1 MAEPILTAGGRAVGE
16 HAEAFVGI
24 DAAKARNTIAVA
36 EGGRGG
42 EVRYLGE
49 VDASEPGMRRI
60 VARLAAK
67 YDRVHFC
74 YEAGPTGYGLHRL
87 VTRLGHECT
96 VVAPSLTPRKPGD
109 RVKTNRRDAVTLAKL
124 LRADELTA
132 VWVPDEGHEAIR
144 DLVRARAA
152 AVETLRVHKQ
162 QVAAFLLKHGRHF
175 PRKTP
180 WGARYMR
187 WLQEQKFAH
196 PAHQIVL
203 QEAVEAVRL
212 AKERVLRLERLIEEL
227 LPAWSLA
234 PVVTALQALRG
245 VNLIVAVTFVAE
257 IGDLGRFE
265 SPRRLMAYLGL
276 VPSERST
283 GDAVRRGGI
292 TKAGNGRV
300 RHLLVES
307 AWTYR
312 HPPRI
317 GAKKLAQLE
326 RVPPKVREIAWKAQS
341 RLTARYRALAARGKR
356 LTVVCTA
363 IARELAGFMWSIARE
378 SRPA

>member
-1 MAEPILTAGGRAVGE
+1 MGE
-16 HAEAFVGI
+16 YTEVFIGI
-24 DAAKARNTIAVA
+24 DAAKARNAVAVA

-49 VDASEPGMRRI
+49 VDASEQGMRRV
-60 VARLAAK
+60 VARIAAK

-87 VTRLGHECT
+87 VTGLGHACT
-96 VVAPSLTPRKPGD
+96 VVAPSLIPRKPGD
-109 RVKTNRRDAVTLAKL
+109 RVKTNRRDAVALARL
-124 LRADELTA
+124 LRAGELTP
-132 VWVPDEGHEAIR
+132 VWVPDEGHEALR

-162 QVAAFLLKHGRHF
+162 QVAAFMLKHGRHF

-187 WLQEQKFAH
+187 WLQEQRFAH

-212 AKERVLRLERLIEEL
+212 AKERVLRLEGLIEEF
-227 LPAWSLA
+227 LPTWSLA
-234 PVVTALQALRG
+234 PVVNALQALRG
-245 VNLIVAVTFVAE
+245 VSLIVAVTFVAE
-257 IGDLGRFE
+257 IGDLRRFE
-265 SPRRLMAYLGL
+265 NPRRLMAYLGL

-312 HPPRI
+312 HPPRV

-341 RLTARYRALAARGKR
+341 RLTARYRALAARGKK

-363 IARELAGFMWSIARE
+363 IARELAGFMWSVARE

>member
-1 MAEPILTAGGRAVGE
+1 MGQYT
-16 HAEAFVGI
+16 EAFVGI
-24 DAAKARNTIAVA
+24 DAAKARNAIAVA

-49 VDASEPGMRRI
+49 VDASEQGMRRI
-60 VARLAAK
+60 VARIAAK

-87 VTRLGHECT
+87 ITGLGYECT
-96 VVAPSLTPRKPGD
+96 VVAPSLIPRRPGD

-187 WLQEQKFAH
+187 RLQEHKFAH

-212 AKERVLRLERLIEEL
+212 AKERVERLERLIEEF
-227 LPAWSLA
+227 LPTWSLA

-257 IGDLGRFE
+257 IGDLRRFE

-341 RLTARYRALAARGKR
+341 RLTARYRALAGRGKR
-356 LTVVCTA
+356 LTIVCTA

-378 SRPA
+378 SQPA